1 MAGDYFTGRTC
12 LITGAGGGI
21 GRALAVQLAQRGA
34 RLVLWDS
41 DTEALAGTVDA
52 VGWAPGV
59 PVSDASAAVLR
70 ADVVDVTD
78 HAAVAEAARAVG
90 DDVGPGGVDLVVC
103 LAGVIHTGSVL
114 ASAAADVERVVA
126 VNLLGTMSS
135 VSALLPLV
143 VASGR
148 GHVVTTSSAF
158 GMVTVPRYAA
168 YCASKAAVRAYT
180 DVLRLEIESAGLPVR
195 VSCALPGGVATGIV
209 REGGF
214 ADGEDAAA
222 VVARFEDRIARTSP
236 EEAARVILRGI
247 ERGRRQILVGPD
259 ARAVAAVTRLTGNA
273 YQRLLPR
280 LMRRHTRPGRS

>member
-1 MAGDYFTGRTC
+1 MPGGRGDRFAARTC
-12 LITGAGGGI
+12 VVTGAGGGI
-21 GRALAVQLAQRGA
+21 GRALAVALARRGA
-34 RLVLWDS
+34 RLVLWDR
-41 DTEALAGTVDA
+41 DGPALAG
-52 VGWAPGV
+52 
-59 PVSDASAAVLR
+59 SAGSARAAAAAEAAGAGGTGAGVLR

-78 HAAVAEAARAVG
+78 HAAVAEAARAAG
-90 DDVGPGGVDLVVC
+90 DDAGPGGVDLVVC

-126 VNLLGTMSS
+126 VNLLGTMHP

-158 GMVTVPRYAA
+158 GMLAVPRYAA

-180 DVLRLEIESAGLPVR
+180 DALRLELRAARLTVR
-195 VSCALPGGVATGIV
+195 VSCVLPGGVATGIV
-209 REGGF
+209 RNGGF
-214 ADGEDAAA
+214 ADGEDAPA
-222 VVARFEDRIARTSP
+222 VVERFESTVARTSP
-236 EEAARVILRGI
+236 ERAARLIVRGI

-280 LMRRHTRPGRS
+280 LMR